1 MSEANIRQWK
11 ILESLPRQPRK
22 LFVKEIQDILEA
34 SGIFVSIRTIQR
46 DLVSLSS
53 IFPLVN
59 DDDLNESSRGPYG
72 WSWHK
77 DANGVNPAMDPV
89 EALTLSLAKEYLA
102 PIMPSKTF
110 RRISIFFNRANS
122 VLNQME
128 KSRIKRWRERV
139 RVVSQWQRL
148 IPPKVDPEVESEIYN
163 GLFYG
168 KQLEVNYQ
176 KKSSI
181 AAEERLV
188 NPLGIVLH
196 GVVHRLICT
205 MDLDPSPRHLPLHRF
220 KSAKIL
226 EKKAI
231 EPKNFNI
238 DNFIS
243 EENIGY
249 LISKR
254 KIKLEAKFTSSA
266 GFHLT
271 ETPITEDQTLKKIID
286 RGRIKG
292 YTLKAQVFDSS
303 QLRWWLLGFGPQ
315 VEVIRPESL
324 RKEFK
329 DYVKE
334 LSDVYKI
341 SD

>member
-102 PIMPSKTF
+102 PIMPTKTF
-110 RRISIFFNRANS
+110 NRIGIFFDRANN

-128 KSRIKRWRERV
+128 KSRIKRWKERV
-139 RVVSQWQRL
+139 KVVSQWQRL
-148 IPPKVDPEVESEIYN
+148 IPPKIDPEVESEIYN
-163 GLFYG
+163 GVFYG
-168 KQLEVNYQ
+168 KQLEALYH
-176 KKSSI
+176 KKSSDE
-181 AAEERLV
+181 AEIRTV

-196 GVVHRLICT
+196 GVIHRLICT
-205 MDLDPSPRHLPLHRF
+205 MDEDPNPRHLPIHRF
-220 KSAKIL
+220 KFARVKDTSS
-226 EKKAI
+226 I
-231 EPKNFNI
+231 EPKDFKM

-243 EENIGY
+243 EENIGF
-249 LISKR
+249 LVSKR
-254 KIKLEAKFTSSA
+254 KIEIEVKFTASA

-271 ETPITEDQTLKKIID
+271 ETPLTEDQKLRKIID
-286 RGRIKG
+286 NGRIKG
-292 YTLKAQVFDSS
+292 YVLKALVYDSS
-303 QLRWWLLGFGPQ
+303 QIRWWLLGFGSQ
-315 VEVIRPESL
+315 VEVIKPDSL
-324 RKEFK
+324 RQEFK
-329 DYVKE
+329 SSAREQAKLYGV
-334 LSDVYKI
+334 
-341 SD
+341 

>member
-1 MSEANIRQWK
+1 MSESNIRQWK

-22 LFVKEIQDILEA
+22 LYVKEIRDILEA
-34 SGIFVSIRTIQR
+34 SGIFVSLRTVQR
-46 DLVSLSS
+46 DLISLSS

-59 DDDLNESSRGPYG
+59 DNDLNEASKGPYG

-77 DANGVNPAMDPV
+77 DANGVNPAMDPI

-168 KQLEVNYQ
+168 KKLEVNYH
-176 KKSSI
+176 KKSS
-181 AAEERLV
+181 AAADKRLV

-205 MDLDPSPRHLPLHRF
+205 MDQDPSPRHLPLHRF

-226 EKKAI
+226 EKKVI

-238 DNFIS
+238 DEFIS

-254 KIKLEAKFTSSA
+254 KIQLEAKFTSSA

-271 ETPITEDQTLKKIID
+271 ETPITEDQVLEKIVD
-286 RGRIKG
+286 RGSVKG
-292 YTLKAQVFDSS
+292 YALKAQVFDSS
-303 QLRWWLLGFGPQ
+303 QLRWWLLGFGHQ
-315 VEVIRPESL
+315 VEVINPTSL
-324 RKEFK
+324 RQEFRTS
-329 DYVKE
+329 VKE
-334 LSDVYKI
+334 MAKLYKI
-341 SD
+341 L